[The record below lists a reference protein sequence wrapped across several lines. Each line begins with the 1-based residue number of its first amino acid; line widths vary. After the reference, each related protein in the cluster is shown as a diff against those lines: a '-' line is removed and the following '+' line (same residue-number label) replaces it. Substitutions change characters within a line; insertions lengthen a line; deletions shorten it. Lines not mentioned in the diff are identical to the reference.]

1 MDIQKETFG
10 GTYPFK
16 PNYVTVNGLRLHYVD
31 EAPRGKPDA
40 EPIVMLHGNPTWSYL
55 YRNFVPPLLEA
66 GYRCVVPDHLGY
78 GKSEKSIDRGEFL
91 LKRKIESFTDVMDQL
106 DLRDITLVMQDWGG
120 SIGLGYAVEHA
131 DRIKRLIIM
140 STWAFVFP
148 EDVPDEAIPPLLAMC
163 RKPEIGETMLLAYNV
178 FVEGFLPLAIIR
190 KEKITPQLMEAYRAP
205 FPDYNSR
212 IPTMAI
218 QDVPLRSEQPSYPTM
233 KAVQE
238 KLDVLNVPTC
248 LIWGEDD
255 HVFPPDAVVPVW
267 QGIYPHSELHMI
279 PRAGHF
285 LQEDAPE
292 EICEVIKDFLK
303 RTDGT

>member
-16 PNYVTVNGLRLHYVD
+16 PNYLAVKGLRLHYVD
-31 EAPRGKPDA
+31 EKPGGNPNA

-66 GYRCVVPDHLGY
+66 GYRCIVPDHMGY
-78 GKSEKSIDRGEFL
+78 GKSEKTIDRGEYL
-91 LKRKIESFTDVMDQL
+91 LKKKVEYFTDVMDQL

-120 SIGLGYAVEHA
+120 GIGLGYAVEHA
-131 DRIKRLIIM
+131 DRIKRLILM

-148 EDVPDEAIPPLLAMC
+148 EDVPDDTIPPLLAMC

-178 FVEGFLPLAIIR
+178 FIEGFLPLAIVR
-190 KEKITPQLMEAYRAP
+190 KEKITPQLMAAYRAP

-212 IPTMAI
+212 VPTLAI
-218 QDVPLRSEQPSYPTM
+218 QDVPLRSDQPSYATM
-233 KAVQE
+233 KAIQE
-238 KLDVLNVPTC
+238 KLGTLNVPTC
-248 LIWGEDD
+248 IIWGEDD
-255 HVFPPDAVVPVW
+255 HVFPPDTVLPFW
-267 QGIYPHSELHMI
+267 QGIYPHSEAHMV

-292 EICEVIKDFLK
+292 EICEIIKDFMK
-303 RTDGT
+303 RNP

>member
-1 MDIQKETFG
+1 MDIRNETFG

-16 PNYVTVNGLRLHYVD
+16 PNYMTVNGLSLHYVD
-31 EAPRGKPDA
+31 ESPEDNPDA
-40 EPIVMLHGNPTWSYL
+40 EPIVLLHGNPTWSYL
-55 YRNFVPPLLEA
+55 YRNFAPPLVEA
-66 GYRCVVPDHLGY
+66 GYRCIVPDHMGY
-78 GKSEKSIDRGEFL
+78 GKSEKSLDRAEFVL
-91 LKRKIESFTDVMDQL
+91 ERKIDYFCGVMDQL
-106 DLRDITLVMQDWGG
+106 DLKDITLVMQDWGG
-120 SIGLGYAVEHA
+120 SIGLGYAVKNPE
-131 DRIKRLIIM
+131 RIKRLIIM

-148 EDVPDEAIPPLLAMC
+148 EDIPDENLPPLLAMC

-178 FVEGFLPLAIIR
+178 FVEGFLPLAIVR
-190 KEKITPQLMEAYRAP
+190 KEKITPALLDAYRAP

-218 QDVPLRSEQPSYPTM
+218 QDVPLSKDHPSYSTM
-233 KAVQE
+233 AAVQE
-238 KLDVLNVPTC
+238 KLGVLNVPTC

-255 HVFPPDAVVPVW
+255 HVFPADQVLPLW
-267 QGIYPHSELHMI
+267 QGFYPHSETHMI

-303 RTDGT
+303 RNP

>member
-1 MDIQKETFG
+1 MDIQNETFG

-31 EAPRGKPDA
+31 ERPKNNPDA

-55 YRNFVPPLLEA
+55 YRNFVPPLLDA
-66 GYRCVVPDHLGY
+66 GYRCVVPDHMGY

-91 LKRKIESFTDVMDQL
+91 LKRKIEYFTEVMDQL

-120 SIGLGYAVEHA
+120 GIGLGYAVEHA

-148 EDVPDEAIPPLLAMC
+148 EDVPEEGIPPLLAMC
-163 RKPEIGETMLLAYNV
+163 RRPEIGETMLLAYNV
-178 FVEGFLPLAIIR
+178 FVEGFLPLAIVR
-190 KEKITPQLMEAYRAP
+190 KEKITPQLLDAYRAP

-218 QDVPLRSEQPSYPTM
+218 QDVPLRKDQPSYATM
-233 KAVQE
+233 QAIQE
-238 KLDVLNVPTC
+238 KLGVLNLPTC

-255 HVFPPDAVVPVW
+255 HVFPPDNVLPVW
-267 QGIYPHSELHMI
+267 QGLYPHSETHMI

-285 LQEDAPE
+285 LQEDAPD
-292 EICEVIKDFLK
+292 EICDVIIDFLK
-303 RTDGT
+303 RNP

>member
-1 MDIQKETFG
+1 MDIQNETFG

-31 EAPRGKPDA
+31 ESPKGNPDA
-40 EPIVMLHGNPTWSYL
+40 EPIVLLHGNPTWSYL
-55 YRNFVPPLLEA
+55 YRNFVPPLVEA
-66 GYRCVVPDHLGY
+66 GYRCIVPDHMGY
-78 GKSEKSIDRGEFL
+78 GKSEKSLDRDEFL
-91 LKRKIESFTDVMDQL
+91 LKRKIDYFTGVMDQL

-120 SIGLGYAVEHA
+120 SIGLGYAVEHP

-148 EDVPDEAIPPLLAMC
+148 EDIPDENLPPLLGMC

-178 FVEGFLPLAIIR
+178 FVEGFLPLAIVR
-190 KEKITPQLMEAYRAP
+190 KEKITPQLLDAYRAP

-218 QDVPLRSEQPSYPTM
+218 QDVPLRKDQPSYPTM
-233 KAVQE
+233 QAIQE
-238 KLDVLNVPTC
+238 KLNVLNVPTC

-255 HVFPPDAVVPVW
+255 HVFPPDSVLPIW
-267 QGIYPHSELHMI
+267 QGFYPHSETHMI

-292 EICEVIKDFLK
+292 EICDVIKDFLK
-303 RTDGT
+303 RNP

>member
-16 PNYVTVNGLRLHYVD
+16 PNYLTVNGLRLHYVD
-31 EAPRGKPDA
+31 ERPRDNPGA

-55 YRNFVPPLLEA
+55 YRNFAPPLLEA
-66 GYRCVVPDHLGY
+66 GYRCVVPDHMGY
-78 GKSEKSIDRGEFL
+78 GKSEKSLDRAEFL
-91 LKRKIESFTDVMDQL
+91 LKRKIDYFTDVMDQL
-106 DLRDITLVMQDWGG
+106 ELKDITLVMQDWGG
-120 SIGLGYAVEHA
+120 SIGLGYAVEHP

-148 EDVPDEAIPPLLAMC
+148 EDIPDENLPPLLAMC
-163 RKPEIGETMLLAYNV
+163 RRPEIGETMLLAYNV

-190 KEKITPQLMEAYRAP
+190 KEKITPELLDAYRAP

-218 QDVPLRSEQPSYPTM
+218 QDVPLRKDQPSYPTM
-233 KAVQE
+233 QAIQE
-238 KLDVLNVPTC
+238 KLNVLNVPTC

-255 HVFPPDAVVPVW
+255 HVFPPDTILPIW
-267 QGIYPHSELHMI
+267 QGLYPHSETHMI

-292 EICEVIKDFLK
+292 EICEIIKDFLK
-303 RTDGT
+303 QNP